1 MGGLGAKYPSSVCKR
16 VSRKCA
22 HALRL
27 CARGQCPACG
37 DFAFGLVR
45 QSKASGQNPPSFL
58 THASGLEVYLLATFC
73 HSCLRLLI
81 CFGSNFVRASRSTE
95 CHPSRKFP
103 GLAAGQIWSCAARV
117 VGGGAPPSRST

>member
-1 MGGLGAKYPSSVCKR
+1 MG
-16 VSRKCA
+16 
-22 HALRL
+22 
-27 CARGQCPACG
+27 CPACG

-73 HSCLRLLI
+73 RSCLRLLI

-95 CHPSRKFP
+95 CHPSRGSRGSLQGRFGAVP
-103 GLAAGQIWSCAARV
+103 PALWAAELPQAGVPERKSVCAEQAH
-117 VGGGAPPSRST
+117 